1 MPVANA
7 QTDFLSAGNFHLAWE
22 RVLRSQHAENKDR
35 IALRVFASGIDYNLE
50 LLIQEIRAGIYVPS
64 IAPKI
69 YLPKVA
75 RTLRTIPV
83 LTVRDR
89 VVYQAIGN
97 LVIREAAPDLS
108 VIANRHVFAH
118 LPQSNDSLFAL
129 IPWRRQI
136 RKFIQNYER
145 IWKQGNK
152 WVVEADISAFYASI
166 DHGLLLDLIRNRWI
180 ADEEFLRLLGECLR
194 AWTAHERGPEFSRGV
209 PEGYETSDLLATL
222 FLLPLDESLV
232 RSFGYLRYVDDIR
245 ILTSDRDAASR
256 ALVNLDLELKAR
268 ALVLQTKKT
277 GLEEVKSLEDEK
289 DKLRRRLSQIS
300 ILIGQGKNQQAEL
313 KELFFQAWHQLDESP
328 EAADS
333 ALAFALHRMGADTT
347 VRNIAIRLLGILPWR
362 SGVINRY
369 LGNFQQDR
377 EAVEGLLNNLRTH
390 KVYGWHL
397 ANCMRTI
404 AKIAHPNVYRRV
416 ALDWIENKNL
426 QWFQRLAAVEALQQ
440 DQDAHAALYT
450 AIRTEDNI
458 IVKRALIVA
467 CAYQA
472 HEADSNDEVARLIRC
487 ALEDDNPEIKL
498 LGIWLHQQFADVSW
512 NDINFQGALGSLQPL
527 VPELAG
533 QAGETPCFIKHTLRT
548 MYEVEIA
555 EALDFQNVFGD
566 YAGAVLDLRKAVPY
580 YYTDPSL
587 YIGLI
592 NSFNHRVA
600 IALKRVVG
608 STVPDNQFDNMLRS
622 REFTTRVPQVVLYFG
637 QCNELRNRTTGF
649 HPYASAL
656 GTWSQTV
663 THEEKENLHRG
674 LKLAYREF
682 VNSYQTF
689 LGIT

>member
-1 MPVANA
+1 MPVDDA
-7 QTDFLSAGNFHLAWE
+7 QDDFLSVDNFHLAWE
-22 RVLRSQHAENKDR
+22 RVLRSQHAKNKDR
-35 IALRVFASGIDYNLE
+35 IALRVFASGIDYNLD
-50 LLIQEIRAGIYVPS
+50 LLIQEIRANTYAPS
-64 IAPKI
+64 AASKM

-108 VIANRHVFAH
+108 VVANRHVFAH
-118 LPQSNDSLFAL
+118 LPQPNDSLFAL
-129 IPWRRQI
+129 MPWRRQI
-136 RKFIQNYER
+136 RKFVQNYER

-166 DHGLLLDLIRNRWI
+166 DHGLLLDLLRDRWI

-194 AWTAHERGPEFSRGV
+194 AWTAHERGPELSRGI
-209 PEGYETSDLLATL
+209 PQGYETSDLLATL

-232 RSFGYLRYVDDIR
+232 QSFGYLRYVDDMR
-245 ILTSDRDAASR
+245 ILTPNRDAASR
-256 ALVNLDLELKAR
+256 ALVNLDLGLKAR

-289 DKLRRRLSQIS
+289 NRLRRRLSKIS
-300 ILIGQGKNQQAEL
+300 ILIRRGKNQQDEL
-313 KELFFQAWHQLDESP
+313 KELFFQAWHKLDESP

-333 ALAFALHRMGADTT
+333 ALAFTLLRMDADTT

-362 SGVINRY
+362 SGVISKY
-369 LGNFQQDR
+369 LGNFHQDG
-377 EAVEGLLNNLRTH
+377 EAVQGLLSIIRTH
-390 KVYGWHL
+390 KVYAWHL

-404 AKIAHPNVYRRV
+404 AKIAHPNVYRGI
-416 ALDWIENKNL
+416 ALAWIANRNL

-440 DQDAHAALYT
+440 DQDAHAALFT
-450 AIRTEDNI
+450 AIRSEGNV

-467 CAYQA
+467 CAFQA
-472 HEADSNDEVARLIRC
+472 HEASSNDEVARLIRC
-487 ALEDDNPEIKL
+487 ALEDDDSNIKL
-498 LGIWLHQQFADVSW
+498 LGIWLHQQFADISW
-512 NDINFQGALGSLQPL
+512 NDINFQGALGPLQPL

-533 QAGETPCFIKHTLRT
+533 QVGELPCFIKYTLRT
-548 MYEVEIA
+548 IYEAEIA
-555 EALDFQNVFGD
+555 ETLDFQHVFGD
-566 YAGAVLDLRKAVPY
+566 YAGTVLDLRKAVPY

-587 YIGLI
+587 YVGLI

-600 IALKRVVG
+600 IALKQVVG
-608 STVPDNQFDNMLRS
+608 STIPDDEFGNMLCS
-622 REFTTRVPQVVLYFG
+622 RDFTTQVPQVVLYFD

-663 THEEKENLHRG
+663 THREKENLHSG
-674 LKLAYREF
+674 LKLAYQEF
-682 VNSYQTF
+682 VDSYQTF
-689 LGIT
+689 LEIT